1 MTNELIYAGAGLLLI
16 ILVIVCVLAFRKSG
30 NDEEIDTMSGTEF
43 EDFMAEI
50 LHRSGIE
57 VLELTKGSGDFG
69 ADIIVIHEGE
79 RTAVQC
85 KRYSRPIG
93 VKAVQ
98 EAISAKDYYKCTKA
112 AVITNSTFT
121 RQAVELAAESG
132 VILWDREAV
141 YSFMAAAQDKS
152 DRTAYGTLRFYRLLS
167 GEHADEEISLY
178 INNSMY
184 TLPAE
189 KSTVINVPSGDCR
202 IILKNG
208 IKKSEIKI
216 HLSEETRLFAVGYHK
231 NRPFLEEIC

>member
-16 ILVIVCVLAFRKSG
+16 ILVIVCVLVFRKSG

-57 VLELTKGSGDFG
+57 VLELTKASGDFG
-69 ADIIVIHEGE
+69 ADIIVMHEGE

-98 EAISAKDYYKCTKA
+98 EAVSAKDYYKCTKA

-132 VILWDREAV
+132 VILWGREAV
-141 YSFMAAAQDKS
+141 YGFMAAAQDKS
-152 DRTAYGTLRFYRLLS
+152 VRTAYATLRFYRLLS

-178 INNSMY
+178 INNSVY
-184 TLPAE
+184 TLSAE
-189 KSTVINVPSGDCR
+189 KSTVINIPSGDCR

-208 IKKSEIKI
+208 IKKSELKI
-216 HLSEETRLFAVGYHK
+216 NLSEETRLFAVGYYK
-231 NRPFLEEIC
+231 NRPFLSEIR

>member
-1 MTNELIYAGAGLLLI
+1 VTNELIYAGAGLLLI
-16 ILVIVCVLAFRKSG
+16 ILVIVCVLVFRKSG

-57 VLELTKGSGDFG
+57 VLELTKASGDFG
-69 ADIIVIHEGE
+69 ADIIVMHEGE

-98 EAISAKDYYKCTKA
+98 EAVSAKDYYKCTKA

-141 YSFMAAAQDKS
+141 YGFMAAAQDKS
-152 DRTAYGTLRFYRLLS
+152 VRTAYATLRFYRLLS

-178 INNSMY
+178 INNSVY
-184 TLPAE
+184 TLSAE
-189 KSTVINVPSGDCR
+189 KSTVINIPSGDCR
-202 IILKNG
+202 MILKNG
-208 IKKSEIKI
+208 IKKSELKI
-216 HLSEETRLFAVGYHK
+216 NLSEETRLFAVGYHK
-231 NRPFLEEIC
+231 NRPFLSEIR

>member
-1 MTNELIYAGAGLLLI
+1 MTNEFIYAGAGLLLI
-16 ILVIVCVLAFRKSG
+16 ILVIVCVLVFRKSG

-43 EDFMAEI
+43 EDFMAET

-57 VLELTKGSGDFG
+57 VLELTKASGDFG
-69 ADIIVIHEGE
+69 ADIIVMHEGE

-98 EAISAKDYYKCTKA
+98 EAVSAKDYYKCTKA

-152 DRTAYGTLRFYRLLS
+152 VRTAYATLRFYRLLS

-178 INNSMY
+178 INNSVY
-184 TLPAE
+184 TLSAE
-189 KSTVINVPSGDCR
+189 KSTVINIPSGDCR

-208 IKKSEIKI
+208 IKKSELKI
-216 HLSEETRLFAVGYHK
+216 TLSEETRLFAVGYHK
-231 NRPFLEEIC
+231 NRPFLSEIK

>member
-16 ILVIVCVLAFRKSG
+16 ILVIVCVLVFRKSG

-57 VLELTKGSGDFG
+57 VLELTKASGDFG
-69 ADIIVIHEGE
+69 ADIIVMHEGE

-98 EAISAKDYYKCTKA
+98 EAVSAKDYYKCTKA

-141 YSFMAAAQDKS
+141 YGFMTAAQDKS
-152 DRTAYGTLRFYRLLS
+152 VRTAYATLRFYRLLS

-178 INNSMY
+178 INNSVY

-189 KSTVINVPSGDCR
+189 KSTVINIPSGECR

-208 IKKSEIKI
+208 IKKSELKI
-216 HLSEETRLFAVGYHK
+216 NLSEETRLFAVGYHK
-231 NRPFLEEIC
+231 NRPFLSEIK

>member
-16 ILVIVCVLAFRKSG
+16 ILVIVCVLVFRKSG

-57 VLELTKGSGDFG
+57 VLELTKASGDFG
-69 ADIIVIHEGE
+69 ADIIVMHEGE

-98 EAISAKDYYKCTKA
+98 EAVSAKDYYKCTKA

-141 YSFMAAAQDKS
+141 YGFMTAAQDKS
-152 DRTAYGTLRFYRLLS
+152 VRTAYATLRFYRLLS

-178 INNSMY
+178 INNSVY

-189 KSTVINVPSGDCR
+189 KSTVINIPSGECR

-208 IKKSEIKI
+208 IKKSELKI
-216 HLSEETRLFAVGYHK
+216 NLSEETRLFAVGYYK
-231 NRPFLEEIC
+231 NRPFLSEIW

>member
-16 ILVIVCVLAFRKSG
+16 ILVIVCVLVFRKSG

-57 VLELTKGSGDFG
+57 VLELTKASGDFG
-69 ADIIVIHEGE
+69 ADIIVMHEGE

-98 EAISAKDYYKCTKA
+98 EAVSAKDYYKCTKA

-141 YSFMAAAQDKS
+141 YGFMTAAQDKS
-152 DRTAYGTLRFYRLLS
+152 VRTAYATLRFYRLLS
-167 GEHADEEISLY
+167 GEYADEEISLY
-178 INNSMY
+178 INNSVY
-184 TLPAE
+184 TLSAE
-189 KSTVINVPSGDCR
+189 KSTVINIPSGDCR

-208 IKKSEIKI
+208 IKKSELKI
-216 HLSEETRLFAVGYHK
+216 NLSEETRLFAVGYHK
-231 NRPFLEEIC
+231 NRPFLSEIR

>member
-16 ILVIVCVLAFRKSG
+16 ILVIVCVLVFRKSG

-57 VLELTKGSGDFG
+57 VLELTKASGDFG
-69 ADIIVIHEGE
+69 ADIIVMHEDE

-98 EAISAKDYYKCTKA
+98 EAVSAKDYYKCTKA

-141 YSFMAAAQDKS
+141 YGFMAAAQVKS
-152 DRTAYGTLRFYRLLS
+152 VRTAYATLRFYRLLS

-178 INNSMY
+178 INNSVY

-208 IKKSEIKI
+208 IKKSELKI
-216 HLSEETRLFAVGYHK
+216 NLSEETRLFAVGYHK
-231 NRPFLEEIC
+231 NRPFLSEIR

>member
-1 MTNELIYAGAGLLLI
+1 MGSEHIYVGAAL
-16 ILVIVCVLAFRKSG
+16 LVIVFVIICALAFRK
-30 NDEEIDTMSGTEF
+30 NDGEEEIDTMSGTEF

-69 ADIIVIHEGE
+69 ADIIAIHEGE

-98 EAISAKDYYKCTKA
+98 EAVSAKDYYKCPKA

-121 RQAVELAAESG
+121 RQARELAEESG

-141 YSFMAAAQDKS
+141 YGFMAAASDKS
-152 DRTAYGTLRFYRLLS
+152 PRKAYGTLKFYRLIS
-167 GEHADEEISLY
+167 EENEGREITIY
-178 INNSMY
+178 INNSMHV
-184 TLPAE
+184 LPPE
-189 KSTVINVPSGDCR
+189 KSTVINIPAGECK
-202 IILKNG
+202 ITAGKG
-208 IKKSEIKI
+208 MKKQRLEFY
-216 HLSEETRLFAVGYHK
+216 LAEETRTFAVGYYK
-231 NRPFLEEIC
+231 NRAFLSEIR

>member
-16 ILVIVCVLAFRKSG
+16 ILVVVCVLAFRKSG
-30 NDEEIDTMSGTEF
+30 NEEEIDTMSGTEF

-50 LHRSGIE
+50 LHRSGVE
-57 VLELTKGSGDFG
+57 VLELTKTSGDFG

-98 EAISAKDYYKCTKA
+98 EAVSAKDYYKCTKA

-121 RQAVELAAESG
+121 RQAQELAAESG

-141 YSFMAAAQDKS
+141 YGFMAAAQDKS
-152 DRTAYGTLRFYRLLS
+152 SRTAYGTLRFYRLLS
-167 GEHADEEISLY
+167 GEHADEELSVY

-184 TLPAE
+184 SLPAE
-189 KSTVINVPSGDCR
+189 KSTVVNVPTRDCR
-202 IILKNG
+202 IVIKNG
-208 IKKSEIKI
+208 MKKSEMKI
-216 HLSEETRLFAVGYHK
+216 YLSEETRLFAVGYHK
-231 NRPFLEEIC
+231 NRPFLSEIW

>member
-1 MTNELIYAGAGLLLI
+1 MNELIYGGAAVLLI
-16 ILVIVCVLAFRKSG
+16 AFVIICAFVFRKSG
-30 NDEEIDTMSGTEF
+30 DEEEIDIMSGTEF

-98 EAISAKDYYKCTKA
+98 EAVSAKDYYKCPKA

-121 RQAVELAAESG
+121 RQARELAEESG

-152 DRTAYGTLRFYRLLS
+152 ARTAYATLKFHRLVS
-167 GEHADEEISLY
+167 EENDGREINIY
-178 INNSMY
+178 INNSIY
-184 TLPAE
+184 TLPPE
-189 KSTVINVPSGDCR
+189 KSTVINVPAGECK
-202 IILKNG
+202 IFIKNG
-208 IKKSEIKI
+208 MKKIKLNIF
-216 HLSEETRLFAVGYHK
+216 LAEETRFFAVGFYK
-231 NRPFLEEIC
+231 NKPFLNEIR